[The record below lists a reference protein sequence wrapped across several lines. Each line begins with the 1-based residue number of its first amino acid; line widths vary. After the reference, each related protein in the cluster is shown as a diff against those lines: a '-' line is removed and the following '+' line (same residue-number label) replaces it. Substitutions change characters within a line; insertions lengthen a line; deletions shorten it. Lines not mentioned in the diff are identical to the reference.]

1 MLKLNHRFEHL
12 AETWNTACRA
22 PLSFTWEWIIIIVCC
37 VLGLLWALFCM
48 SLVFKI
54 NVKKGVTG
62 DKKDDESRQDIPEHQ
77 KELLIELGQKISE
90 VIKI

>member
-1 MLKLNHRFEHL
+1 M
-12 AETWNTACRA
+12 AEVWNAACRA

-62 DKKDDESRQDIPEHQ
+62 DKKDDESR
-77 KELLIELGQKISE
+77 
-90 VIKI
+90 